1 MPAFLNSVCVCKNL
15 RNFLVVKSTCVTSGW
30 VLNVAITTS
39 VVTAVSTTGQLAAQA
54 KTEADEDHHIAVGG
68 AGVDLDLTARQAFYA
83 FLATFFIFS
92 LVLIASAL
100 LSRVLIGIE
109 WIPQKFRNTYAGGL
123 SFIPAWQW
131 QNVVSFLMV
140 VFLGSSAAS
149 RPPHIVAFVVLAIAV
164 ISAWVE
170 ILLEQQ
176 VAVVD
181 ETSFTFQVFN
191 SLKTSLGL
199 GMGFAVNVAVY
210 AVLGSRMKRA
220 SIIAVYV
227 SCLTVAVALL
237 QYFLKPLLARK
248 KYAWPEFL
256 VRTLSF
262 LLLACN
268 FVVGWAWKSSI
279 DMAIAPFME
288 KGVAW
293 QLFASVLITCFLTC
307 LVIGITVAA
316 HNDDDNPPTSERS
329 PTSASPMMMRR
340 RSSVFSAALVFSRL
354 PGLED
359 LVILASAMNV
369 GWTWSAFGM
378 ACLHWFEANY
388 WDGEPVDL
396 LEFWIFA
403 MLVVTCASITAI
415 LLDVVINQLEPV
427 VPEEQP
433 LVKSP

>member
-1 MPAFLNSVCVCKNL
+1 MPASLNSVCVCKNL

-30 VLNVAITTS
+30 VLNFAITTS
-39 VVTAVSTTGQLAAQA
+39 VVTAVSTTEQYSSLAKKQ
-54 KTEADEDHHIAVGG
+54 ADEDHNIAVTSSG
-68 AGVDLDLTARQAFYA
+68 AELDLPARQAFYA

-92 LVLIASAL
+92 LVLIASVL

-131 QNVVSFLMV
+131 QDVVSFLMV
-140 VFLGSSAAS
+140 AFLGGSAAS

-170 ILLEQQ
+170 ILLERQ

-199 GMGFAVNVAVY
+199 GMGFAFNVAVY

-279 DMAIAPFME
+279 DMTIAPFME
-288 KGVAW
+288 RGVAW
-293 QLFASVLITCFLTC
+293 QLFASILITCFLTC

-316 HNDDDNPPTSERS
+316 HNDDNPPTSERS
-329 PTSASPMMMRR
+329 PTSAPPMMRR
-340 RSSVFSAALVFSRL
+340 RSSVVSAALVFSRL

-369 GWTWSAFGM
+369 GWTWAAFGM
-378 ACLHWFEANY
+378 ACLHWFQANY
-388 WDGEPVDL
+388 WDGEPLDL

-403 MLVVTCASITAI
+403 MLVVTCASITGI